1 MNKAQLIE
9 TVAQTLGRRAAAV
22 AAVEAV
28 YDAVARELAAGGT
41 VSITGFGTL
50 KTVTVAARKV
60 RNPQNGEKV
69 FVPARAKV
77 RFVPG
82 RNLADLVNGDKPVPV
97 DGSAISKAP
106 KGSRNGGAL

>member
-1 MNKAQLIE
+1 MNKAQMIE

-28 YDAVARELAAGGT
+28 YDAMTRELAAGGT
-41 VSITGFGTL
+41 VNITGFGTL
-50 KTVTVAARKV
+50 KVVATKARKA
-60 RNPQNGEKV
+60 RNPQTGEAV
-69 FVPARAKV
+69 LVPARTRV

-82 RNLADLVNGDKPVPV
+82 QNLADLVNGDKPVPV